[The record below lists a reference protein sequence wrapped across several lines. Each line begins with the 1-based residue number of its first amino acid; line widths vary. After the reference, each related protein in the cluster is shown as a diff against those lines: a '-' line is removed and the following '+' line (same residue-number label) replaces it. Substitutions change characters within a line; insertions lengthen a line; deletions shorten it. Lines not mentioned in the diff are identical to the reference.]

1 MTKSHALLNS
11 PVQFWVWTLNWVA
24 QKKVDQYPTV
34 AWLCR
39 LHPQPVEWLGVSIL
53 GFGVFRY
60 RNLVKGQD
68 FAVGQAIMIVG

>member
-1 MTKSHALLNS
+1 LNIELGG
-11 PVQFWVWTLNWVA
+11 T
-24 QKKVDQYPTV
+24 KKVDQYPTV

-60 RNLVKGQD
+60 WNLVKGQD